1 MEKIKQTLSAREF
14 CKILFEGAMT
24 TKEVLQRINQKY
36 PVLDL
41 PLTDVNTRIG
51 TLKRSTL
58 VDIEYRNN
66 GRKWHLIKVD
76 ERYYKR
82 SENARKITAGARK
95 SPSDRV
101 PPPLEPKE
109 REMCE
114 MVRLFDKC
122 VTSARGAI
130 AVVSFHSMES
140 QKVGVSK
147 IRDKSISPVNSGDRM
162 SPLFSK
168 ELYS

>member
-36 PVLDL
+36 PDLDL

-82 SENARKITAGARK
+82 SENARKITAG
-95 SPSDRV
+95 
-101 PPPLEPKE
+101 LEN
-109 REMCE
+109 
-114 MVRLFDKC
+114 
-122 VTSARGAI
+122 
-130 AVVSFHSMES
+130 H
-140 QKVGVSK
+140 
-147 IRDKSISPVNSGDRM
+147 
-162 SPLFSK
+162 
-168 ELYS
+168 